1 MESGA
6 CRWQQRSSSATGVP
20 SSRPEVASLA
30 VFPNPARTAGVRFSL
45 TRPLYQTVNFWISVG
60 LFVYFSGSFFYI
72 LLVED
77 FFRKSHRILM
87 EFRQISTAIVLLKNL
102 VLSFAVCV
110 KEMPEETGEYEFNI
124 PLDMNLD
131 SFESF
136 TPKNNLN

>member
-1 MESGA
+1 MY
-6 CRWQQRSSSATGVP
+6 SSA
-20 SSRPEVASLA
+20 E
-30 VFPNPARTAGVRFSL
+30 RTAFVKDPQLLEYMVFIVIIIFYFFERMRFSL